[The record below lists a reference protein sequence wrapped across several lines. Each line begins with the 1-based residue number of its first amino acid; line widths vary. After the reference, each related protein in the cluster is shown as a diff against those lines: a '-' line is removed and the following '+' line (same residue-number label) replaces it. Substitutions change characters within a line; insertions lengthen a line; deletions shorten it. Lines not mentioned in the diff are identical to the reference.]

1 MTWLGME
8 LLWGW
13 GIGNEFAGKRK
24 HCPQHQDSVQ
34 GLSRAQ
40 VNQLTHNTLA
50 AKMIDSPP

>member
-34 GLSRAQ
+34 GRSRAQ
-40 VNQLTHNTLA
+40 VNQLTHNTLP